1 MNSSTI
7 KVNCVRLAEGDTLF
21 DTRNAVRN
29 ACACSL
35 MKDFVLKLI
44 LKVVDCFTEVVDLAV
59 FIACSTNVF
68 DSVTEVE
75 VQSLVSDEVPRLN
88 GSSSVVVGA

>member
-1 MNSSTI
+1 
-7 KVNCVRLAEGDTLF
+7 
-21 DTRNAVRN
+21 
-29 ACACSL
+29 
-35 MKDFVLKLI
+35 MKDFVFKLI

-59 FIACSTNVF
+59 FKASPGDIF

-75 VQSLVSDEVPRLN
+75 VQSLVADEVPRLN